1 MNRALA
7 VTRATLAWVVLTT
20 SLVVGGLV
28 VAAPADAA
36 TATYTANTSVNVRSG
51 PSTSKTILF
60 QLQKGQT
67 VLSAGKVSGDW
78 LPITYDNT
86 TAYVWADYL
95 NADKTAASV
104 VLSGPAGRKTATV
117 NVNVRAKASLDA
129 DITTILTKGTVVTVT
144 GYSSGVFLQV
154 TVGGKTA
161 WIHSQFLSKAT
172 DTTPEPV
179 AFYTTTT
186 NLALRLTASVAATN
200 QGTISSGKTVGGT
213 GMHSGGYSQVVYSGK
228 VGWVITGYLKAAAG
242 TPGGLVLPL
251 TKGTRWT
258 SGTQVAVLAKP
269 DAKAT
274 VLDTLGLASAL
285 RITGTTSGDFTQVIW
300 DGATAWVATKQL
312 TADKS
317 IVDLG
322 SDSLNK
328 LEPNGKAAVLEV
340 RANFPQIK
348 TIYGWRSSSAYSSD
362 HPNGRAI
369 DIMLPDYKKNKALGD
384 AIAQY
389 FIDNGTRLHVTY
401 ILWQQRSY
409 TIPKGPWKK
418 MEDRG
423 SDNENHMNHVHV
435 SFQPS

>member
-1 MNRALA
+1 LNRALA

-154 TVGGKTA
+154 TVGGKTG

-242 TPGGLVLPL
+242 TPGDLVLPL

-340 RANFPQIK
+340 RAKFPQIK